1 LMTGDFISAAEAEA
15 IGLYNRVVPR
25 AQLESATREFA
36 EKLTRGPALGLAKT
50 KEMLNR
56 EMNMGFESALEAE
69 AVAQA
74 LCMQTPDFKE
84 AHAAFIEK
92 RKAKFE

>member
-1 LMTGDFISAAEAEA
+1 
-15 IGLYNRVVPR
+15 
-25 AQLESATREFA
+25 
-36 EKLTRGPALGLAKT
+36 
-50 KEMLNR
+50 MLNR
-56 EMNMGFESALEAE
+56 ETHMSFEAALEAE

-92 RKAKFE
+92 RPAKFE

>member
-1 LMTGDFISAAEAEA
+1 
-15 IGLYNRVVPR
+15 
-25 AQLESATREFA
+25 
-36 EKLTRGPALGLAKT
+36 
-50 KEMLNR
+50 MLNR
-56 EMNMGFESALEAE
+56 EMHMGFEAGLEVE

-92 RKAKFE
+92 RPAKFSK

>member
-1 LMTGDFISAAEAEA
+1 MTGDFVEAREAER
-15 IGLYNRVVPR
+15 IGLYNRVVAR
-25 AQLESATREFA
+25 DQLEATTREWA
-36 EKLTRGPALGLAKT
+36 EKLARGPALGLAKT
-50 KEMLNR
+50 KEMLDR
-56 EMNMGFESALEAE
+56 EMHMGFEAALEAE

-92 RKAKFE
+92 RQAKFE

>member
-1 LMTGDFISAAEAEA
+1 MTGDFVEAAEAA
-15 IGLYNRVVPR
+15 ALGLYNRVVPR
-25 AQLESATREFA
+25 NQLEAATREFA
-36 EKLTRGPALGLAKT
+36 EKLARGPALGIAKT

-56 EMNMGFESALEAE
+56 EMHMGFEAGLEVE

-92 RKAKFE
+92 RPAKFE